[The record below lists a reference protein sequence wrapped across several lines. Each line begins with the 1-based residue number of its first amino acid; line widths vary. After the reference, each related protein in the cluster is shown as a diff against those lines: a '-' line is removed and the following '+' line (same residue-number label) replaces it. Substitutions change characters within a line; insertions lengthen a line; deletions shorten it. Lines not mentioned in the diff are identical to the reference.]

1 MVVGAVDR
9 VYVQERARSYG
20 HQMAAPPEQAPPAV
34 PRSAVSLLDEQG
46 LRERHLQ
53 QLRLAAGQYRKHMMV
68 DVKTGGEGLGRPVTR
83 EGKPLVLPAY
93 TVSAS
98 PDFAGR
104 SCLTPRRP
112 GTGVR
117 QASASSVR
125 ARPVSRDRASACAR
139 TVELQASRMSSERPQ
154 TAPGEAGGQQAAV
167 SRRPGSGRIGALPQE
182 QMMKMMVGVVDLDS
196 DARDDAMRTRA
207 RLSHG
212 GHSVRAPRSER
223 VRVSVPTAVNRAGA
237 DQTVSCPVDWMVV
250 EESLQQDL
258 VELLERLRTQR
269 DSGEE
274 FDASLLAAFRHCFQ
288 RLIDKFRAYRPL
300 MSILKE
306 VYDSH
311 LDGWS
316 ALLLDQRTRQKEAN
330 ARLSET
336 DVIESQSSTENAKEY
351 AHLSRLLETARQKKQ
366 EAEADRLART
376 KKLAAAKAKR
386 FKLRLEIIEL
396 EENQEALRAGGRRKK
411 HEVAM
416 ETERQDIKFGATWA
430 VRDRRDKIVK
440 DMKTAQAGLADCERM
455 LRLRTQNLADVSKE
469 LEKWE
474 SERTSL
480 LHELKVTAEE
490 TESLGRK
497 LEEIEAKLGSMRRG
511 HGNRTPRPDWNDAER
526 VLPDKLDVE
535 ESSSSLAR
543 QVTAQIGAM
552 RDELKLVLEQVDVIK
567 SAEAAKAAGGEHDGE
582 QDQESGAKWF
592 VCKGNAPNV
601 PKFLRATGKV
611 RNRRW
616 SKMKVEEIIAEFWSK
631 KTLRDARPN
640 TEPISVPDFF
650 FDFLA
655 QKVGELKLV
664 VEWGYNIAD
673 ACRRYERDAD
683 VELFSRCLFGDLPEA
698 AYHGQM
704 KMVSEIQDT
713 AKLLDRKEHGG
724 RTTET
729 LERMEFIKMLKEM
742 FAYKSDDDMK
752 ALQQALS
759 YDQPLPVI
767 SYIKLFESDRSGNQ
781 GRFAEMLRDQYVSE
795 VQAAYPEVE
804 QCFRSVIAE
813 FADAG
818 MPVTQ
823 LLLPAHHKQV
833 VQDLTNT
840 PFFKA
845 FDRNEIALILGGAEL
860 VEYSG
865 EERIIAE
872 GGQARWIFILLSGSA
887 TATMEML
894 PSYKREYRTK
904 GEFFG
909 EQVMMKH
916 AKFKGRASVPK
927 RRAASVVAGEHGATC
942 LLIRPG
948 SDVEEQLIAKNGP
961 LFERAQRAYDE
972 LEQEVIELEGR
983 PAEVES
989 NKAITPLQVRI
1000 GLERFDPEMPE
1011 FEKDRIMAVMFNVVV
1026 GAPLPDTIE
1035 VPISTAMERLR
1046 AITIPRFSKQ
1056 QSTGGQEE
1064 KTEKFLRSLPD
1075 DEREAIA
1082 ACFDDLDHDFSG
1094 TLSKDELTELLER
1107 TYGLKPSRS
1116 QVAKLLA
1123 AVDTSGDGAI
1133 SLDEFIVGMAT
1144 VPELQH
1150 AADVYKW
1157 RQNFNQYACRRC
1169 CWLCFRLDCAF
1180 CLSWLPPS
1188 S

>member
-9 VYVQERARSYG
+9 VYVHERARSYG
-20 HQMAAPPEQAPPAV
+20 HQMATSPRQAPPPA
-34 PRSAVSLLDEQG
+34 PRSAVSLLDEEG
-46 LRERHLQ
+46 LRKRHLQ

-68 DVKTGGEGLGRPVTR
+68 DVKTAGEGLGRPVTR
-83 EGKPLVLPAY
+83 ERKPFVLPTD
-93 TVSAS
+93 TVSARG
-98 PDFAGR
+98 DFAGR

-112 GTGVR
+112 GASVR
-117 QASASSVR
+117 QAGASSVR
-125 ARPVSRDRASACAR
+125 ARPVSRDRASACER
-139 TVELQASRMSSERPQ
+139 TVEPQVFGRSLERLQ
-154 TAPGEAGGQQAAV
+154 TAPGGAEGQQAAG
-167 SRRPGSGRIGALPQE
+167 SRRPGSGRLGALPHE

-196 DARDDAMRTRA
+196 DARDDAMKTRA

-212 GHSVRAPRSER
+212 GHSARAPQSER
-223 VRVSVPTAVNRAGA
+223 VRVSAPAAVNRVEA
-237 DQTVSCPVDWMVV
+237 DQTASRPVDWMVV

-316 ALLLDQRTRQKEAN
+316 ALMLDQRTREKEAN
-330 ARLSET
+330 GRLSET
-336 DVIESQSSTENAKEY
+336 DAVESQSSTENAKEY

-366 EAEADRLART
+366 EAEAYRLARI
-376 KKLAAAKAKR
+376 KELAAAKAKR
-386 FKLRLEIIEL
+386 FKLRLEILEL

-416 ETERQDIKFGATWA
+416 ETERQDLKFGATWA

-440 DMKTAQAGLADCERM
+440 DMKTAKAGLADCERV

-490 TESLGRK
+490 TESLGHK
-497 LEEIEAKLGSMRRG
+497 LKDVEAKLGSMRRG
-511 HGNRTPRPDWNDAER
+511 LGDRTPRPDWNEANR
-526 VLPDKLDVE
+526 VLPDKLGDE
-535 ESSSSLAR
+535 EPSSSLAL

-552 RDELKLVLEQVDVIK
+552 RDELKSTLEQVDVIK
-567 SAEAAKAAGGEHDGE
+567 SAEAARAAGGEHDGE
-582 QDQESGAKWF
+582 QDQDSGAKWF
-592 VCKGNAPNV
+592 VCKGTAPAV

-616 SKMKVEEIIAEFWSK
+616 TKMKVEEIIAEFWSK

-640 TEPISVPDFF
+640 TEPISVPAFF
-650 FDFLA
+650 FDFLS
-655 QKVGELKLV
+655 QKVGAPKLV

-704 KMVSEIQDT
+704 KMISDIQDT
-713 AKLLDRKEHGG
+713 ARLLDRKEHGG

-729 LERMEFIKMLKEM
+729 LGRMAFTKMLKEM

-767 SYIKLFESDRSGNQ
+767 SYVKLFESDRNGNQ
-781 GRFAEMLRDQYVSE
+781 GRFAEVLRDQYVSE

-804 QCFRSVIAE
+804 QCLRSVIAE
-813 FADAG
+813 LADSG
-818 MPVTQ
+818 MPFTQ
-823 LLLPAHHKQV
+823 LLMPAQYKQF
-833 VQDLTNT
+833 VQDLANT

-845 FDRNEIALILGGAEL
+845 FDKNEIAVILGGAEL

-865 EERIIAE
+865 EERIITE
-872 GGQARWIFILLSGSA
+872 GGQARWIFILVSGSA
-887 TATMEML
+887 TARMEML
-894 PSYKREYRTK
+894 PSYKKEYRTK

-916 AKFKGRASVPK
+916 AKFKGRAGIPK
-927 RRAASVVAGEHGATC
+927 RRAATVVAGEHGATC

-948 SDVEEQLIAKNGP
+948 SGIEEQLIAKNRP

-972 LEQEVIELEGR
+972 LEQEVVEAEGR
-983 PAEVES
+983 PEEVES
-989 NKAITPLQVRI
+989 NKAITPLHART
-1000 GLERFDPEMPE
+1000 GLERFDPNMPE

-1046 AITIPRFSKQ
+1046 TITIPRFSKQ
-1056 QSTGGQEE
+1056 QSSGEEE
-1064 KTEKFLRSLPD
+1064 KKEKFLRSLPD

-1082 ACFDDLDHDFSG
+1082 ICFDELDHDFSG
-1094 TLSKDELTELLER
+1094 SLSKDEMAELLER
-1107 TYGLKPSRS
+1107 TYGIKASRS

-1133 SLDEFIVGMAT
+1133 SLEEFIVGMAT
-1144 VPELQH
+1144 VPALQH

-1157 RQNFNQYACRRC
+1157 RQTFNQYVCRRC
-1169 CWLCFRLDCAF
+1169 Y
-1180 CLSWLPPS
+1180 
-1188 S
+1188 